1 MCNPQHFGTH
11 STKKKEKKNRCGEV
25 SHARCIYKN
34 DSCGK
39 NLPIILMIGEV
50 RRVNME

>member
-11 STKKKEKKNRCGEV
+11 STKKEKKTGVGRCHTRDA
-25 SHARCIYKN
+25 STKN

-39 NLPIILMIGEV
+39 NLPIILMIGET